1 MLSSDRMLMQNSH
14 TSVIVTEQ
22 IDFVSVTFIN
32 TSLPGLMISTIFCT
46 MSCHACTRKVLYTVH
61 VLSFNFMDIRT
72 CMTLIITKVGLVQRI
87 DDIHTFKH

>member
-1 MLSSDRMLMQNSH
+1 MLSSYRMLLQNSH

-22 IDFVSVTFIN
+22 IDFVSITFIN
-32 TSLPGLMISTIFCT
+32 TSLAGLMISTIFCT
-46 MSCHACTRKVLYTVH
+46 MSCHALYTVH